1 MEHDAARNR
10 GAEGESGWRTPP
22 PRPHPKPEA
31 KAPASLNQA
40 VRQELW
46 YLDTMMAMPFRT
58 MRRMLRMGD
67 DGRRVSPLI
76 EGLDELVWAT
86 EGMSRL
92 PIKLLQSAFG
102 EELTPGE
109 GTARPARTVQGKGTA
124 DTPGE
129 GRTREGER

>member
-1 MEHDAARNR
+1 MEHDAARTR
-10 GAEGESGWRTPP
+10 SAEAESGWRTPP

-58 MRRMLRMGD
+58 VRRMLRMGD
-67 DGRRVSPLI
+67 EGRRVSPLV
-76 EGLDELVWAT
+76 EGLDELVWAA

-92 PIKLLQSAFG
+92 PIKILQSAFG
-102 EELTPGE
+102 EDLAHGE
-109 GTARPARTVQGKGTA
+109 GSRPARTVAGKGPSEPPA
-124 DTPGE
+124 EP
-129 GRTREGER
+129 RARESER

>member
-1 MEHDAARNR
+1 MEHDAARTRN
-10 GAEGESGWRTPP
+10 AETESGWRTPP

-58 MRRMLRMGD
+58 VRRMLRIGGE
-67 DGRRVSPLI
+67 GRRVSPLV
-76 EGLDELVWAT
+76 EGLDELVWAA

-92 PIKLLQSAFG
+92 PIKILQSAFG
-102 EELTPGE
+102 EDLAHGE
-109 GTARPARTVQGKGTA
+109 AARPARAVAGKGSPEPPA
-124 DTPGE
+124 E
-129 GRTREGER
+129 GRARDGER